1 MSLMKPLRFLSE
13 DKMKVK
19 IPKHWTPEQ
28 ANAVVEFLGDIE
40 IAIRK
45 KYQTRIL
52 NHQLYELNRVELL
65 HAKKKEWREDDF

>member
-1 MSLMKPLRFLSE
+1 
-13 DKMKVK
+13 MKVK

-45 KYQTRIL
+45 KYQARIL
-52 NHQLYELNRVELL
+52 AQQLSELYQEEQVADGKTNWE
-65 HAKKKEWREDDF
+65 EDEF

>member
-1 MSLMKPLRFLSE
+1 
-13 DKMKVK
+13 MKVK

>member
-1 MSLMKPLRFLSE
+1 
-13 DKMKVK
+13 MKVK

-28 ANAVVEFLGDIE
+28 ADAVVEFLGDIE
-40 IAIRK
+40 IAIRN

-65 HAKKKEWREDDF
+65 HAKKKKWREDDF

>member
-1 MSLMKPLRFLSE
+1 
-13 DKMKVK
+13 MKVK

-28 ANAVVEFLGDIE
+28 ADAVVEFLGDIE

-65 HAKKKEWREDDF
+65 HAKKKKWREDDF

>member
-1 MSLMKPLRFLSE
+1 
-13 DKMKVK
+13 MKVK

-28 ANAVVEFLGDIE
+28 ADAVAEFLGDIE

-52 NHQLYELNRVELL
+52 DHQLYELNRVEQLQ
-65 HAKKKEWREDDF
+65 AKKKKWREDDF

>member
-1 MSLMKPLRFLSE
+1 MKPLRSLSE
-13 DKMKVK
+13 EKMKVK

-28 ANAVVEFLGDIE
+28 ADAVVEFLGDIE

-52 NHQLYELNRVELL
+52 NHQLYELNRVERLQV
-65 HAKKKEWREDDF
+65 KKKKWREDDF

>member
-1 MSLMKPLRFLSE
+1 
-13 DKMKVK
+13 MKVK

-28 ANAVVEFLGDIE
+28 ANAVIEFLGDIE

-52 NHQLYELNRVELL
+52 QHQLYELNRLECLQ
-65 HAKKKEWREDDF
+65 AKKKKCVEEDF